1 MAPMGC
7 SPPGSSAHGVSQ
19 ARIPEWVVISSSRGT
34 SQPRDQTD
42 ISCVVGGFF
51 TVEHLLSFVS
61 GVFCLLLYSICAVG
75 LFSCLV
81 ALAGTFS
88 MTFNGSSKSGHPC
101 VDLVL
106 ETKLLV
112 SQH

>member
-1 MAPMGC
+1 MGC
-7 SPPGSSAHGVSQ
+7 SLPGSSAHGVSQ

-51 TVEHLLSFVS
+51 TAEHLLSFVS

-81 ALAGTFS
+81 ALAALAKT
-88 MTFNGSSKSGHPC
+88 TLNSKDSRRPH
-101 VDLVL
+101 LIL
-106 ETKLLV
+106 T
-112 SQH
+112 